1 MRLLI
6 GVIIIS
12 FCFVACKKISPEEQA
27 KIDREII
34 VDYLNKN
41 DLEAQETS
49 DGIFYYMTEI
59 GSGAQPNGSDDVR
72 VAYKGYYT
80 NDGVFDESEASG
92 IEFNLQQVIE
102 GWTKGIPLFKEGGRG
117 TLFIPSGLAYGPDGR
132 GAVPANAVLIFDI
145 HLIEV
150 L

>member
-1 MRLLI
+1 MRLII
-6 GVIIIS
+6 GFFVLGLS
-12 FCFVACKKISPEEQA
+12 FLACKKTSPEEQA

-34 VDYLNKN
+34 VDYLNEN

-49 DGIFYYMTEI
+49 DGIFYFKTEV
-59 GSGAQPNGSDDVR
+59 GNGEQPIGSDDVR

-80 NDGVFDESEASG
+80 NNGVFDESEPSG
-92 IEFNLQQVIE
+92 IEFNLQQVIQ

-117 TLFIPSGLAYGPDGR
+117 TLLIPSHLAYGPDGR
-132 GAVPANAVLIFDI
+132 GAIPKNAVLIFDI